1 MQKAY
6 KLLGKHRHY
15 DWGGKT
21 FLPNLMG
28 VENVNH
34 LPYAEYWM
42 GAHALAASI
51 IQTPD
56 GEKDLAQLIK
66 EQPAQWLGKDIATKF
81 KALPYLY
88 KILDVQ
94 EMLSIQVHPSK
105 ENAVIG
111 FKAEEAKGISID
123 AANRNYKDENHKP
136 EVMVALSDFWLLHG
150 FLAPAILEERL
161 NSYIYFRP
169 LMNEFR
175 GVDYQNL
182 YSFFMQ
188 LPMEASDA
196 ILKPLLEEAAEAVAR
211 GTVTKKDPHYW
222 TNKYYADGIP
232 AKNIDKGI
240 FSIYI
245 LNIVNI
251 PKYQGIFQGAGI
263 LHAYLEG
270 QNIELMAN
278 SDNVLR
284 GGLTPKHVDVKE
296 LNQHV
301 SFVPTYPL
309 ILKGEMLNDQETNY
323 PCPVPDFGLTKLRLN
338 AGEVY
343 TISTYSLEL
352 LLVMEGEVVI
362 EDIAYKAGDTAL
374 LTPNTMV
381 KLKAK
386 LPALLFKAYVPK

>member
-42 GAHALAASI
+42 GAHASAAST
-51 IQTPD
+51 IQTLE
-56 GEKDLAQLIK
+56 GEQNLAQLIND
-66 EQPAQWLGKDIATKF
+66 QPTQWLGKEVASTYKT
-81 KALPYLY
+81 LPYLY

-111 FKAEEAKGISID
+111 YKAEEEKGIAID
-123 AANRNYKDENHKP
+123 ALNRNYKDQNHKP
-136 EVMVALSDFWLLHG
+136 ELMVALSDFWLLHG

-161 NSYIYFRP
+161 NSNSNLKP
-169 LMNEFR
+169 LVNEFK
-175 GVDYQNL
+175 GGDYQNL
-182 YSFFMQ
+182 YRYFMQ
-188 LPMEASDA
+188 LPMAASDA
-196 ILKPLLEEAAEAVAR
+196 VLKPLLEEAAEAVAR
-211 GTVTKKDPHYW
+211 GTVAKNNPMFW
-222 TNKYYADGIP
+222 ANKYYKDGIP
-232 AKNIDKGI
+232 SKNIDKGI

-251 PKYQGIFQGAGI
+251 PKNQGIFQGAGI

-284 GGLTPKHVDVKE
+284 GGLTPKHVDVNE
-296 LNQHV
+296 LIQHV
-301 SFVPTYPL
+301 NFIPTYPS
-309 ILKGEMLNDQETNY
+309 ILEAKKLNDQETYY
-323 PCPVPDFGLTKLRLN
+323 PCPVSDFGLTNIRLN
-338 AGEVY
+338 AGESY

-352 LLVMEGEVVI
+352 LLVMEGEVEI
-362 EDIAYKAGDTAL
+362 DHIAYKAGDTAV
-374 LTPNTMV
+374 LTP
-381 KLKAK
+381 KAK
-386 LPALLFKAYVPK
+386 LTVKAKSAAILFKAYVPK

>member
-42 GAHALAASI
+42 GTHALAASTI
-51 IQTPD
+51 ETIE
-56 GEKDLAQLIK
+56 GERNLAAFIKDN
-66 EQPAQWLGKDIATKF
+66 PVQWLGKEVATKF
-81 KALPYLY
+81 KGLPYLY
-88 KILDVQ
+88 KILDVRD
-94 EMLSIQVHPSK
+94 MLSIQVHPSK
-105 ENAVIG
+105 ENAAIG
-111 FKAEEAKGISID
+111 FKAEEAKGTSID

-150 FLAPAILEERL
+150 FLAPAILEKRL
-161 NSYIYFRP
+161 NSYSFLKP
-169 LMNEFR
+169 LLNEFK
-175 GVDYQNL
+175 GGDYQHL
-182 YSFFMQ
+182 YSYFMQ
-188 LPMEASDA
+188 LPIAAADA
-196 ILKPLLEEAAEAVAR
+196 ILKPLLEEAAKAVAK
-211 GTVTKKDPHYW
+211 GTVTKNDPQYW
-222 TNKYYADGIP
+222 ANKYYAEGIP
-232 AKNIDKGI
+232 SKNIDKGI

-251 PKYQGIFQGAGI
+251 QKYQGIFQGAGL

-296 LNQHV
+296 LLQHV
-301 SFVPTYPL
+301 NFVPTHPS
-309 ILKGEMLNDQETNY
+309 ILQGDKLTDQEINY
-323 PCPVPDFGLTKLRLN
+323 PCPVPDFGLTKITIN
-338 AGEVY
+338 QGEAY
-343 TISTYSLEL
+343 TISSYSLEM
-352 LLVMEGEVVI
+352 LLVMDGDVLI
-362 EDIAYKAGDTAL
+362 EDIAYKAGDTVL
-374 LTPNTMV
+374 LTP
-381 KLKAK
+381 KAK
-386 LPALLFKAYVPK
+386 VKIKAHTAAVLFKSYVPK

>member
-6 KLLGKHRHY
+6 KLQGKYRHY
-15 DWGGKT
+15 DWGGNT

-42 GAHALAASI
+42 GAHALAAST
-51 IQTPD
+51 IQTTE
-56 GEKDLAQLIK
+56 GEKDLSKLIN
-66 EQPAQWLGKDIATKF
+66 EQPVQWLGKEVAHKYN
-81 KALPYLY
+81 ALPYLY
-88 KILDVQ
+88 KILDVHD
-94 EMLSIQVHPSK
+94 MLSIQVHPSK
-105 ENAVIG
+105 QNAVLG
-111 FKAEEAKGISID
+111 FKAEQAKGIAID

-136 EVMVALSDFWLLHG
+136 EIMVALSDFWLLHG
-150 FLAPAILEERL
+150 FLPPAIIEERL
-161 NSYIYFRP
+161 NTYSCLKP

-175 GVDYQNL
+175 GGDYQNL

-188 LPMEASDA
+188 LPMEASDS
-196 ILKPLLEEAAEAVAR
+196 ILKPLLKEASAAVAK
-211 GTVTKKDPHYW
+211 GTVTKNDPHFW
-222 TNKYYADGIP
+222 AHKYYADGIP
-232 AKNIDKGI
+232 LKNIDKGI

-245 LNIVNI
+245 LNIVYI

-296 LNQHV
+296 LIQHV
-301 SFVPTYPL
+301 NFVPTYVS
-309 ILKGEMLNDQETNY
+309 ILKGKKLTDQEINY
-323 PCPVPDFGLTKLRLN
+323 PCPVPDFSLTKIVLN
-338 AGEVY
+338 PGDVY
-343 TISTYSLEL
+343 TISTFSLEM
-352 LLVMEGEVVI
+352 LLVMDGEVII

-374 LTPNTMV
+374 LTPNA
-381 KLKAK
+381 KLKIKAK
-386 LPALLFKAYVPK
+386 AAAILFKSYVPK

>member
-42 GAHALAASI
+42 GAHVLAASI
-51 IQTPD
+51 IETKE
-56 GEKDLAQLIK
+56 GEKNLAQLIQDNPT
-66 EQPAQWLGKDIATKF
+66 EWLGKEVATKF
-81 KALPYLY
+81 KGLPYLY

-136 EVMVALSDFWLLHG
+136 EIMVALSDFWLLHG
-150 FLAPAILEERL
+150 FLPLALLEKRL
-161 NSYIYFRP
+161 NSNSNLKP
-169 LMNEFR
+169 LMNEFK
-175 GVDYQNL
+175 GGDYQHL
-182 YSFFMQ
+182 YSYFMQ
-188 LPMEASDA
+188 LPMAVSDA
-196 ILKPLLEEAAEAVAR
+196 ILKPLLDEAANAVAK
-211 GTVTKKDPHYW
+211 GNVTKNDPQYW
-222 TNKYYADGIP
+222 ANKYYADGIP
-232 AKNIDKGI
+232 SKNIDKGI

-251 PKYQGIFQGAGI
+251 PKYKGIFQGAGI

-284 GGLTPKHVDVKE
+284 GGLTPKHIDAKE
-296 LNQHV
+296 LIQHV
-301 SFVPTYPL
+301 NFMPTTPI
-309 ILKGEMLNDQETNY
+309 ILKGDKLTDQETNY
-323 PCPVPDFGLTKLRLN
+323 PCPVPDFGLTKIALN

-352 LLVMEGEVVI
+352 LLVMNGEVLI
-362 EDIAYKAGDTAL
+362 EDITYKAGDTVL
-374 LTPNTMV
+374 LTPNA
-381 KLKAK
+381 KLKMKAHTA
-386 LPALLFKAYVPK
+386 ALLFKAYVPK

>member
-6 KLLGKHRHY
+6 KLQGKHRHY
-15 DWGGKT
+15 DWGGNT

-42 GAHALAASI
+42 GTHPLAAST
-51 IQTPD
+51 IQTTE
-56 GEKDLAQLIK
+56 GEKDLSKLIN
-66 EQPAQWLGKDIATKF
+66 EQPVQWLGKEVAHKYN
-81 KALPYLY
+81 ALPYLY
-88 KILDVQ
+88 KILDVHD
-94 EMLSIQVHPSK
+94 MLSIQVHPSK
-105 ENAVIG
+105 QNAVLG
-111 FKAEEAKGISID
+111 FKAEQAKDIAID

-136 EVMVALSDFWLLHG
+136 EIMVALSDFWLLHG
-150 FLAPAILEERL
+150 FLPPAIIEERL
-161 NSYIYFRP
+161 NTYSCLKP

-175 GVDYQNL
+175 GGDYQNL

-188 LPMEASDA
+188 LPMEASDS
-196 ILKPLLEEAAEAVAR
+196 ILKPLLKEASAAVAK
-211 GTVTKKDPHYW
+211 GTVTKNDPHFW
-222 TNKYYADGIP
+222 AHKYYADGIP
-232 AKNIDKGI
+232 LKNIDKGI

-245 LNIVNI
+245 LNIVYI

-296 LNQHV
+296 LIQHV
-301 SFVPTYPL
+301 NFVPTYVS
-309 ILKGEMLNDQETNY
+309 ILKGKKLTDQEINY
-323 PCPVPDFGLTKLRLN
+323 PCPVPDFSLTKIVLN
-338 AGEVY
+338 PGDVY
-343 TISTYSLEL
+343 TISTYSLEM
-352 LLVMEGEVVI
+352 LLVMDGEVII

-374 LTPNTMV
+374 LTPNA
-381 KLKAK
+381 KLTIKAK
-386 LPALLFKAYVPK
+386 AAAILFKSYVPK

>member
-42 GAHALAASI
+42 GAHILASSTI
-51 IQTPD
+51 ETIE
-56 GEKDLAQLIK
+56 GEKNLETLIK
-66 EQPAQWLGKDIATKF
+66 NNPSEWLGKEIARKF

-94 EMLSIQVHPSK
+94 DMLSIQVHPTK
-105 ENAVIG
+105 ENAALG

-150 FLAPAILEERL
+150 FLPPAILEERL
-161 NSYIYFRP
+161 NSYSYFKP
-169 LMNEFR
+169 LVNEFK
-175 GVDYQNL
+175 GANYQNL
-182 YSFFMQ
+182 YAYFIQ
-188 LPMEASDA
+188 LPMEAADD
-196 ILKPLLEEAAEAVAR
+196 ILKPLLEEAALAVQK
-211 GTVTKKDPHYW
+211 GEVTKKDPHW
-222 TNKYYADGIP
+222 WANKYYADGIP
-232 AKNIDKGI
+232 SKNIDKGI

-296 LNQHV
+296 LIQHV
-301 SFVPTYPL
+301 SFVPTYPSL
-309 ILKGEMLNDQETNY
+309 LKGDKLTDQETNY
-323 PCPVPDFGLTKLRLN
+323 PCPVPDFGLTKIALN
-338 AGEVY
+338 MGEVY

-352 LLVMEGEVVI
+352 LLVMDGEVFI
-362 EDIAYKAGDTAL
+362 EDIAYKVGDTVL
-374 LTPNTMV
+374 LTPNAKV
-381 KLKAK
+381 KIMAHRK
-386 LPALLFKAYVPK
+386 ALLFKSYVPK

>member
-42 GAHALAASI
+42 GAHPSAAST
-51 IQTPD
+51 IQTLE
-56 GEKDLAQLIK
+56 GEKDLAELIND
-66 EQPAQWLGKDIATKF
+66 QPAQWLGKEVATKF
-81 KALPYLY
+81 NTLPYLY

-111 FKAEEAKGISID
+111 FKAEEAKGIFID
-123 AANRNYKDENHKP
+123 AANRNYKDQNHKP
-136 EVMVALSDFWLLHG
+136 ELMVALSDFWLLHG

-161 NSYIYFRP
+161 KSNFNLKP
-169 LMNEFR
+169 LMNEFK
-175 GVDYQNL
+175 GGDYQNL
-182 YSFFMQ
+182 YTYFMQ
-188 LPMEASDA
+188 LPMAASDA
-196 ILKPLLEEAAEAVAR
+196 ILKPLLEDAAKQVAK
-211 GTVTKKDPHYW
+211 GSVAKNNPQFW
-222 TNKYYADGIP
+222 ANKYYKDGIP
-232 AKNIDKGI
+232 SKNIDKGI

-251 PKYQGIFQGAGI
+251 PKNQGIFQGAGI

-284 GGLTPKHVDVKE
+284 GGLTPKHVDVNE
-296 LNQHV
+296 LIQHV
-301 SFVPTYPL
+301 SFVPTYPS
-309 ILKGEMLNDQETNY
+309 ILKAKKLNDQETNY
-323 PCPVPDFGLTKLRLN
+323 PCPVSDFGLTNIRLN

-343 TISTYSLEL
+343 TISTHSLEL
-352 LLVMEGEVVI
+352 LLVIDGEIDI

-374 LTPNTMV
+374 LTPNA
-381 KLKAK
+381 KLSIKAK
-386 LPALLFKAYVPK
+386 SPAILFKAYVPK

>member
-6 KLLGKHRHY
+6 KLQGKHRHY

-21 FLPNLMG
+21 FIPNLMG

-42 GAHALAASI
+42 GAHPSASATINMEEGARALI
-51 IQTPD
+51 TLIQDNPV
-56 GEKDLAQLIK
+56 L
-66 EQPAQWLGKDIATKF
+66 WLGKETAHLFDS
-81 KALPYLY
+81 LPYLY
-88 KILDVQ
+88 KILDVRD
-94 EMLSIQVHPSK
+94 MLSIQVHPSK

-111 FKAEEAKGISID
+111 FNAEEKSGIPID
-123 AANRNYKDENHKP
+123 ATNRNYKDKNHKP

-150 FLAPAILEERL
+150 FLPPDILEERL
-161 NSYIYFRP
+161 NSYFYFRP
-169 LMNEFR
+169 LINEFR

-188 LPMEASDA
+188 LPLEASDS
-196 ILKPLLEEAAEAVAR
+196 ILKPLLIEAAEAVKR
-211 GTVTKKDPHYW
+211 GTVTKKDPHW
-222 TNKYYADGIP
+222 WAHKYYAEGIP

-251 PKYQGIFQGAGI
+251 PKYQGIFQGAGL

-296 LNQHV
+296 LLQHV
-301 SFVPTYPL
+301 TFMPTYPA
-309 ILKGEMLNDQETNY
+309 ILKGASLNSHELDFS
-323 PCPVPDFGLTKLRLN
+323 CPVPDFGLTKIAILQ
-338 AGEVY
+338 GDSY
-343 TISTYSLEL
+343 TISTHSLEL
-352 LLVMEGEVVI
+352 LLVIEGEI
-362 EDIAYKAGDTAL
+362 SIGGMIFKAGECAAL
-374 LTPNTMV
+374 QANSSIEI
-381 KLKAK
+381 KAS
-386 LPALLFKAYVPK
+386 LPSVMFKSYVPK

>member
-42 GAHALAASI
+42 GAHASAAST
-51 IQTPD
+51 IQTTD

-66 EQPAQWLGKDIATKF
+66 QQPAQWLGKDIATKF

-111 FKAEEAKGISID
+111 FKAEEAKGTYID

-161 NSYIYFRP
+161 NSYSYLKP
-169 LMNEFR
+169 LVNEFK
-175 GVDYQNL
+175 GGDYQHL
-182 YSFFMQ
+182 YSYFMQ
-188 LPMEASDA
+188 LPMAASDA
-196 ILKPLLEEAAEAVAR
+196 VLKPLLEEAAESVAR
-211 GTVTKKDPHYW
+211 GTVTKNNPQFW
-222 TNKYYADGIP
+222 ANKYYKDGIP
-232 AKNIDKGI
+232 LKNIDKGI

-296 LNQHV
+296 LIQHV
-301 SFVPTYPL
+301 SFVPTYPS

-323 PCPVPDFGLTKLRLN
+323 PCPVADFGLTKLRLN

-352 LLVMEGEVVI
+352 LLVMEGEVLI

-374 LTPNTMV
+374 LTPNA
-381 KLKAK
+381 KLPVKAK

>member
-15 DWGGKT
+15 DWGGNT

-42 GAHALAASI
+42 GAHALATSTI
-51 IQTPD
+51 ETTEGQ
-56 GEKDLAQLIK
+56 KDLSKLIN
-66 EQPAQWLGKDIATKF
+66 EQPVQWLGKEVAHKYN
-81 KALPYLY
+81 ALPYLY
-88 KILDVQ
+88 KILDVHD
-94 EMLSIQVHPSK
+94 MLSIQVHPSK
-105 ENAVIG
+105 QNAVLG
-111 FKAEEAKGISID
+111 FKAEQAKDIAID

-136 EVMVALSDFWLLHG
+136 EIMVALSDFWLLHG
-150 FLAPAILEERL
+150 FLPPAILEERL
-161 NSYIYFRP
+161 NTYSCLKP

-175 GVDYQNL
+175 GGDYQNL

-188 LPMEASDA
+188 LPMEASDS
-196 ILKPLLEEAAEAVAR
+196 ILKPLLKEASAAVAK
-211 GTVTKKDPHYW
+211 GTVTKNDPHFW
-222 TNKYYADGIP
+222 AHKYYADGIP
-232 AKNIDKGI
+232 LKNIDKGI

-245 LNIVNI
+245 LNIVYI

-296 LNQHV
+296 LIQHV
-301 SFVPTYPL
+301 NFVPTYVS
-309 ILKGEMLNDQETNY
+309 ILKGKKLTDQEINY
-323 PCPVPDFGLTKLRLN
+323 PCPVPDFSLTKIVLN
-338 AGEVY
+338 RGDVY
-343 TISTYSLEL
+343 TISTFSLEM
-352 LLVMEGEVVI
+352 LLVMDGEVII

-374 LTPNTMV
+374 LTPNA
-381 KLKAK
+381 KLKIKAK
-386 LPALLFKAYVPK
+386 AAAILFKSYVPK

>member
-15 DWGGKT
+15 DWGGNT

-42 GAHALAASI
+42 GAHALATSTI
-51 IQTPD
+51 ETTEGQ
-56 GEKDLAQLIK
+56 KDLAALIK
-66 EQPAQWLGKDIATKF
+66 ENPVQWLGKEVATKF
-81 KALPYLY
+81 EVLPYLY
-88 KILDVQ
+88 KILDVRD
-94 EMLSIQVHPSK
+94 MLSIQVHPSK
-105 ENAVIG
+105 QNAVLG
-111 FKAEEAKGISID
+111 FKAEQAKDIAID

-136 EVMVALSDFWLLHG
+136 EIMVALSDFWLLHG
-150 FLAPAILEERL
+150 FLPPAILEERL
-161 NSYIYFRP
+161 NTYSCLKP

-175 GVDYQNL
+175 GGDYQNL

-188 LPMEASDA
+188 LPMEASDS
-196 ILKPLLEEAAEAVAR
+196 ILKPLLKEASAAVAK
-211 GTVTKKDPHYW
+211 GTVTKNDPHFW
-222 TNKYYADGIP
+222 AHKYYADGIP
-232 AKNIDKGI
+232 LKNIDKGI

-245 LNIVNI
+245 LNIVYI

-296 LNQHV
+296 LIQHV
-301 SFVPTYPL
+301 NFVPTYVS
-309 ILKGEMLNDQETNY
+309 ILKGKKLTDQEINY
-323 PCPVPDFGLTKLRLN
+323 PCPVPDFSLTKIVLN
-338 AGEVY
+338 RGDVY
-343 TISTYSLEL
+343 TISTFSLEM
-352 LLVMEGEVVI
+352 LLVMDGEVII

-374 LTPNTMV
+374 LTPNA
-381 KLKAK
+381 KLTIKAK
-386 LPALLFKAYVPK
+386 AAAILFKSYVPK

>member
-42 GAHALAASI
+42 GAHVLAASI
-51 IQTPD
+51 IETKE
-56 GEKDLAQLIK
+56 GEKNLTQLIQDNPT
-66 EQPAQWLGKDIATKF
+66 EWLGKEVATKF
-81 KALPYLY
+81 KGLPYLY

-136 EVMVALSDFWLLHG
+136 EIMVALSDFWLLHG
-150 FLAPAILEERL
+150 FLPLALLENRL
-161 NSYIYFRP
+161 NSNSNLKP
-169 LMNEFR
+169 LMNEFK
-175 GVDYQNL
+175 GGDYQHL
-182 YSFFMQ
+182 YSYFMQ
-188 LPMEASDA
+188 LPMAVSDA
-196 ILKPLLEEAAEAVAR
+196 ILKPLLDEAAKAVAK
-211 GTVTKKDPHYW
+211 GNVTKNDPQYW
-222 TNKYYADGIP
+222 ANKYYADGIP
-232 AKNIDKGI
+232 SKNIDKGI

-251 PKYQGIFQGAGI
+251 PKYKGIFQGAGI

-284 GGLTPKHVDVKE
+284 GGLTTKHIDAKE
-296 LNQHV
+296 LIQHV
-301 SFVPTYPL
+301 NFMPTTPI
-309 ILKGEMLNDQETNY
+309 ILKGDKLTDQETNY
-323 PCPVPDFGLTKLRLN
+323 PCHVPDFGLTKIALN

-352 LLVMEGEVVI
+352 LLVMNGEVLI
-362 EDIAYKAGDTAL
+362 EDITYKAGDTVL
-374 LTPNTMV
+374 LTPNA
-381 KLKAK
+381 KLKMKAHTA
-386 LPALLFKAYVPK
+386 ALLFKAYVPK

>member
-42 GAHALAASI
+42 GAHVLAASI
-51 IQTPD
+51 IETIE
-56 GEKDLAQLIK
+56 GEKNLAQLIQDNPT
-66 EQPAQWLGKDIATKF
+66 EWLGKEVATKF
-81 KALPYLY
+81 KGLPYLY

-136 EVMVALSDFWLLHG
+136 EIMVALSDFWLLHG
-150 FLAPAILEERL
+150 FLSLALLEKRL
-161 NSYIYFRP
+161 NSNSNLKP
-169 LMNEFR
+169 LMNEFK
-175 GVDYQNL
+175 GGDYQHL
-182 YSFFMQ
+182 YSYFMQ
-188 LPMEASDA
+188 LPMAVSDA
-196 ILKPLLEEAAEAVAR
+196 ILKPLLDEAANAVAK
-211 GTVTKKDPHYW
+211 GNVTKNDPQYW
-222 TNKYYADGIP
+222 ANKYYADGIP
-232 AKNIDKGI
+232 SKNIDKGI

-251 PKYQGIFQGAGI
+251 PKYKGIFQGAGI

-284 GGLTPKHVDVKE
+284 GGLTPKHIDAKE
-296 LNQHV
+296 LIQHV
-301 SFVPTYPL
+301 NFMPTTPI
-309 ILKGEMLNDQETNY
+309 ILKGDKLTDQETNY
-323 PCPVPDFGLTKLRLN
+323 PCPVTDFGLTKIALN

-352 LLVMEGEVVI
+352 LLVMNGEVLI
-362 EDIAYKAGDTAL
+362 EDITYKAGDTVL
-374 LTPNTMV
+374 LTPNA
-381 KLKAK
+381 KLKMKAHTA
-386 LPALLFKAYVPK
+386 ALLFKAYVPK

>member
-42 GAHALAASI
+42 GAHASAAST

-66 EQPAQWLGKDIATKF
+66 EQPNQWLGKEVATKF

-94 EMLSIQVHPSK
+94 DMLSIQVHPSK

-111 FKAEEAKGISID
+111 FKAEEAKGTSID

-150 FLAPAILEERL
+150 FLAPSILEERL
-161 NSYIYFRP
+161 NSYSYLKP
-169 LMNEFR
+169 LVNEFK
-175 GVDYQNL
+175 GGDYQHL
-182 YSFFMQ
+182 YSYFMQ
-188 LPMEASDA
+188 LPMAASDA
-196 ILKPLLEEAAEAVAR
+196 ILKPLLEEAAESVAR
-211 GTVTKKDPHYW
+211 GTVTKNNPQFW
-222 TNKYYADGIP
+222 ANKYYKDGIP
-232 AKNIDKGI
+232 LKNIDKGI

-296 LNQHV
+296 LIQHV

>member
-42 GAHALAASI
+42 GAHTSAAST
-51 IQTPD
+51 IQTSE

-66 EQPAQWLGKDIATKF
+66 EQPNQWLGKDIATKF

-88 KILDVQ
+88 KILDVRD
-94 EMLSIQVHPSK
+94 MLSIQVHPSK
-105 ENAVIG
+105 ENAIKG

-136 EVMVALSDFWLLHG
+136 EIMVALSDFWLLHG
-150 FLAPAILEERL
+150 FLEPAILEKRL
-161 NSYIYFRP
+161 SSNSYLKP
-169 LMNEFR
+169 LVNEFK
-175 GVDYQNL
+175 GGDYQNL
-182 YSFFMQ
+182 YTYFMQ
-188 LPMEASDA
+188 LPMAASDA
-196 ILKPLLEEAAEAVAR
+196 ILKPLLEEAAKELAK
-211 GTVTKKDPHYW
+211 GNVTKKDPHYW
-222 TNKYYADGIP
+222 ANKYYADGIP
-232 AKNIDKGI
+232 SKNIDKGI

-251 PKYQGIFQGAGI
+251 AKYQGIFQGAGI

-284 GGLTPKHVDVKE
+284 GGLTPKHVDVRE
-296 LNQHV
+296 LIQHV
-301 SFVPTYPL
+301 SFVPTYPS
-309 ILKGEMLNDQETNY
+309 ILKAVKLNDQETNY
-323 PCPVPDFGLTKLRLN
+323 PCPVSDFGLTNIRLN
-338 AGEVY
+338 PGEVY
-343 TISTYSLEL
+343 TISSYSLEL
-352 LLVMEGEVVI
+352 LLVMDGEVEI

-374 LTPNTMV
+374 LTPNA
-381 KLKAK
+381 KLSIKAK
-386 LPALLFKAYVPK
+386 SPALLFKAYVPK

>member
-6 KLLGKHRHY
+6 KLQGKHRHY
-15 DWGGKT
+15 DWGGNT

-42 GAHALAASI
+42 GTHPLAAST
-51 IQTPD
+51 IQTIE
-56 GEKDLAQLIK
+56 GEKDLSKLIN
-66 EQPAQWLGKDIATKF
+66 EQPVQWLGKEVAHKYN
-81 KALPYLY
+81 ALPYLY
-88 KILDVQ
+88 KILDVHD
-94 EMLSIQVHPSK
+94 MLSIQVHPSK
-105 ENAVIG
+105 QNAVLG
-111 FKAEEAKGISID
+111 FKAEQAKDIAID

-136 EVMVALSDFWLLHG
+136 EIMVALSDFWLLHG
-150 FLAPAILEERL
+150 FLPPAILEERL
-161 NSYIYFRP
+161 NTYSCLKP

-175 GVDYQNL
+175 GGDYQNL

-188 LPMEASDA
+188 LPMEASDS
-196 ILKPLLEEAAEAVAR
+196 ILKPLLKEASAAVAK
-211 GTVTKKDPHYW
+211 GTVTKNDPHFW
-222 TNKYYADGIP
+222 AHKYYADGIP
-232 AKNIDKGI
+232 LKNIDKGI

-245 LNIVNI
+245 LNIVYI

-296 LNQHV
+296 LIQHV
-301 SFVPTYPL
+301 NFVPTYVS
-309 ILKGEMLNDQETNY
+309 ILKGKKLTDQEINY
-323 PCPVPDFGLTKLRLN
+323 PCPVPDFSLTKIVLN
-338 AGEVY
+338 PGDVY
-343 TISTYSLEL
+343 TISTYSLEM
-352 LLVMEGEVVI
+352 LLVMDGEVII

-374 LTPNTMV
+374 LTPNA
-381 KLKAK
+381 KLTIKAK
-386 LPALLFKAYVPK
+386 AAAILFKSYVPK

>member
-42 GAHALAASI
+42 GAHTSAAST
-51 IQTPD
+51 IQTSE
-56 GEKDLAQLIK
+56 GQKDLAQLIK
-66 EQPAQWLGKDIATKF
+66 EQPNQWLGKEIATKF
-81 KALPYLY
+81 KTLPYLY
-88 KILDVQ
+88 KILDVRD
-94 EMLSIQVHPSK
+94 MLSIQVHPSK

-111 FKAEEAKGISID
+111 FKAEEAKGTSID

-150 FLAPAILEERL
+150 FLAPALLEKRL
-161 NSYIYFRP
+161 NSYSYLKP
-169 LMNEFR
+169 LMNEFK
-175 GVDYQNL
+175 GGDYQNL
-182 YSFFMQ
+182 YTYFMQ
-188 LPMEASDA
+188 LPMAASDA
-196 ILKPLLEEAAEAVAR
+196 ILKPLLEEAAKELAK
-211 GTVTKKDPHYW
+211 GTVTKKDPQYW
-222 TNKYYADGIP
+222 ANKYYADGIP
-232 AKNIDKGI
+232 SKNIDKGI

-251 PKYQGIFQGAGI
+251 AKYQGIFQGAGL

-296 LNQHV
+296 LMQHV
-301 SFVPTYPL
+301 NFLPTYPS
-309 ILKGEMLNDQETNY
+309 ILKGDKLTDQEINY
-323 PCPVPDFGLTKLRLN
+323 PCPVPDFGLTKIALN
-338 AGEVY
+338 KGEAY
-343 TISTYSLEL
+343 TISSYSLEM
-352 LLVMEGEVVI
+352 LLVMEGEILI
-362 EDIAYKAGDTAL
+362 EDKAYKAGDTVL
-374 LTPNTMV
+374 LTP
-381 KLKAK
+381 KAK
-386 LPALLFKAYVPK
+386 VKMKAHTTAVMFKSYVPK

>member
-42 GAHALAASI
+42 GAHTSAAST
-51 IQTPD
+51 IQTSE
-56 GEKDLAQLIK
+56 GQKDLAQLIK
-66 EQPAQWLGKDIATKF
+66 EQQNQWLGKEIATKF
-81 KALPYLY
+81 KTLPYLY
-88 KILDVQ
+88 KILDVRD
-94 EMLSIQVHPSK
+94 MLSIQVHPSK

-111 FKAEEAKGISID
+111 FKAEEAKGTSID

-150 FLAPAILEERL
+150 FLAPALLEKRL
-161 NSYIYFRP
+161 NSYSYLKP
-169 LMNEFR
+169 LMNEFK
-175 GVDYQNL
+175 GGDYQNL
-182 YSFFMQ
+182 YTYFMQ
-188 LPMEASDA
+188 LPMAASDA
-196 ILKPLLEEAAEAVAR
+196 ILKPLLEEAAKELAK
-211 GTVTKKDPHYW
+211 GTVTKKDPQYW
-222 TNKYYADGIP
+222 ANKYYADGIP
-232 AKNIDKGI
+232 SKNIDKGI

-251 PKYQGIFQGAGI
+251 AKYQGIFQGAGI

-284 GGLTPKHVDVKE
+284 GGLTPKHVDVRE
-296 LNQHV
+296 LIQHV
-301 SFVPTYPL
+301 SFEPTHPS
-309 ILKGEMLNDQETNY
+309 ILKAVKLNDQETNY
-323 PCPVPDFGLTKLRLN
+323 PCPVSDFGLTNIRLN
-338 AGEVY
+338 TGEVY
-343 TISTYSLEL
+343 TIATYSLEL
-352 LLVMEGEVVI
+352 LLVMDGEVEI

-374 LTPNTMV
+374 LTPNA
-381 KLKAK
+381 KLSIKAK
-386 LPALLFKAYVPK
+386 SPALLFKAYVPK

>member
-15 DWGGKT
+15 DWGGNT

-42 GAHALAASI
+42 GAHALATSTI
-51 IQTPD
+51 ETTEGQ
-56 GEKDLAQLIK
+56 KDLSKLIN
-66 EQPAQWLGKDIATKF
+66 EQPVQWLGKEVAHKYN
-81 KALPYLY
+81 ALPYLY
-88 KILDVQ
+88 KILDVHD
-94 EMLSIQVHPSK
+94 MLSIQVHPSK
-105 ENAVIG
+105 QNAVLG
-111 FKAEEAKGISID
+111 FKAEQAKDIAID

-136 EVMVALSDFWLLHG
+136 EIMVALSDFWLLHG
-150 FLAPAILEERL
+150 FLPPAILEERL
-161 NSYIYFRP
+161 NTYSCLKP

-175 GVDYQNL
+175 GGDYQNL

-188 LPMEASDA
+188 LPMEASDS
-196 ILKPLLEEAAEAVAR
+196 ILKPLLKEASAAVAK
-211 GTVTKKDPHYW
+211 GTVTKNDPHFW
-222 TNKYYADGIP
+222 AHKYYADGIP
-232 AKNIDKGI
+232 LKNIDKGI

-245 LNIVNI
+245 LNIVYI

-284 GGLTPKHVDVKE
+284 GGLTPKHIDVKE
-296 LNQHV
+296 LIHHV
-301 SFVPTYPL
+301 NFVPTNPS
-309 ILKGEMLNDQETNY
+309 ILKGKKLTDQEINY
-323 PCPVPDFGLTKLRLN
+323 PCPVPDFSLTKIVLN
-338 AGEVY
+338 RGDVY
-343 TISTYSLEL
+343 TISTFSLEM
-352 LLVMEGEVVI
+352 LLVMDGEVII

-374 LTPNTMV
+374 LTPNA
-381 KLKAK
+381 KLKIKAK
-386 LPALLFKAYVPK
+386 AAAILFKSYVPK

>member
-1 MQKAY
+1 M
-6 KLLGKHRHY
+6 HY

-42 GAHALAASI
+42 GAHVLAASI
-51 IQTPD
+51 IETKE
-56 GEKDLAQLIK
+56 GEKNLAQLIQDNPT
-66 EQPAQWLGKDIATKF
+66 EWLGKEVATKF
-81 KALPYLY
+81 KGLPYLY

-136 EVMVALSDFWLLHG
+136 EIMVALSDFWLLHG
-150 FLAPAILEERL
+150 FLPLALLEKRL
-161 NSYIYFRP
+161 NSNSNLKP
-169 LMNEFR
+169 LMNEFK
-175 GVDYQNL
+175 GGDYQHL
-182 YSFFMQ
+182 YSYFMQ
-188 LPMEASDA
+188 LPMAVSDA
-196 ILKPLLEEAAEAVAR
+196 ILKPLLDEAANAVAK
-211 GTVTKKDPHYW
+211 GNVTKNDPQYW
-222 TNKYYADGIP
+222 ANKYYADGIP
-232 AKNIDKGI
+232 SKNIDKGI

-251 PKYQGIFQGAGI
+251 PKYKGIFQGAGI

-284 GGLTPKHVDVKE
+284 GGLTPKHIDVKE
-296 LNQHV
+296 LIQHV
-301 SFVPTYPL
+301 NFMPTTPI
-309 ILKGEMLNDQETNY
+309 ILKGGKLTDQETNY
-323 PCPVPDFGLTKLRLN
+323 PCPVPDFGLTKIVLN

-352 LLVMEGEVVI
+352 LLVMNGEVLI
-362 EDIAYKAGDTAL
+362 EDITYKAGDTVL
-374 LTPNTMV
+374 LTPNA
-381 KLKAK
+381 KLKMKAHTA
-386 LPALLFKAYVPK
+386 ALLFKAYVPK

>member
-6 KLLGKHRHY
+6 KLQGKHRHY
-15 DWGGKT
+15 DWGGNT

-42 GAHALAASI
+42 GTHPLAAST
-51 IQTPD
+51 IQTTE
-56 GEKDLAQLIK
+56 GEKDLSKLIN
-66 EQPAQWLGKDIATKF
+66 EQPVQWLGKEVAHKYN
-81 KALPYLY
+81 ALPYLY
-88 KILDVQ
+88 KILDVHD
-94 EMLSIQVHPSK
+94 MLSIQVHPSK
-105 ENAVIG
+105 QNAVLG
-111 FKAEEAKGISID
+111 FKAEQAKDIAID

-136 EVMVALSDFWLLHG
+136 EIMVALSDFWLLHG
-150 FLAPAILEERL
+150 FLPPAILEERL
-161 NSYIYFRP
+161 NTYSCLKP

-175 GVDYQNL
+175 GGDYQNL

-188 LPMEASDA
+188 LPMEASDS
-196 ILKPLLEEAAEAVAR
+196 ILKPLLKEASAAVAK
-211 GTVTKKDPHYW
+211 GTVTKNDPHFW
-222 TNKYYADGIP
+222 AHKYYADGIP
-232 AKNIDKGI
+232 LKNIDKGI

-245 LNIVNI
+245 LNIVYI

-296 LNQHV
+296 LIQHV
-301 SFVPTYPL
+301 NFVPTYVS
-309 ILKGEMLNDQETNY
+309 ILKGKKLTDQEINY
-323 PCPVPDFGLTKLRLN
+323 PCPVPDFSLTKIVLN
-338 AGEVY
+338 RGDVY
-343 TISTYSLEL
+343 TISTFSLEM
-352 LLVMEGEVVI
+352 LLVMDGEVII

-374 LTPNTMV
+374 LTPNA
-381 KLKAK
+381 KLTIKAK
-386 LPALLFKAYVPK
+386 AAAILFKSYVPK

>member
-42 GAHALAASI
+42 GAHALAAST
-51 IQTPD
+51 IQTTD

-66 EQPAQWLGKDIATKF
+66 QQPAQWLGKNIATKF

-94 EMLSIQVHPSK
+94 DMLSIQVHPSK

-111 FKAEEAKGISID
+111 FKAEEAKGTSID

-188 LPMEASDA
+188 LPMAASDA
-196 ILKPLLEEAAEAVAR
+196 VLKPLLEEAAESVAR
-211 GTVTKKDPHYW
+211 GTVTKNNPQFW
-222 TNKYYADGIP
+222 ANKYYKDGIP
-232 AKNIDKGI
+232 LKNIDKGI

-251 PKYQGIFQGAGI
+251 AKYQGIFQGAGI

-296 LNQHV
+296 LIQHV
-301 SFVPTYPL
+301 SFVPTYPS

-323 PCPVPDFGLTKLRLN
+323 PCPVADFGLTKLRLN

-352 LLVMEGEVVI
+352 LLVMEGEVLI

-374 LTPNTMV
+374 LTPNTIV

>member
-15 DWGGKT
+15 DWGGNT

-42 GAHALAASI
+42 GAHALATSTI
-51 IQTPD
+51 ETTEGQ
-56 GEKDLAQLIK
+56 KDLSKLIN
-66 EQPAQWLGKDIATKF
+66 EQPVQWLGKEVAHKYN
-81 KALPYLY
+81 ALPYLY
-88 KILDVQ
+88 KILDVHD
-94 EMLSIQVHPSK
+94 MLSIQVHPSK
-105 ENAVIG
+105 QNAVLG
-111 FKAEEAKGISID
+111 FKAEQAKDIAID

-136 EVMVALSDFWLLHG
+136 EIMVALSDFWLLHG
-150 FLAPAILEERL
+150 FLPPAILEERL
-161 NSYIYFRP
+161 NTYSCLKP

-175 GVDYQNL
+175 GGDYQNL

-188 LPMEASDA
+188 LPMEASDS
-196 ILKPLLEEAAEAVAR
+196 ILKPLLKEASAAVAK
-211 GTVTKKDPHYW
+211 GTVTKNDPHFW
-222 TNKYYADGIP
+222 ADKYYADGIP
-232 AKNIDKGI
+232 LKNIDKGI

-245 LNIVNI
+245 LNIVYI

-296 LNQHV
+296 LIQHV
-301 SFVPTYPL
+301 NFVPTYVS
-309 ILKGEMLNDQETNY
+309 ILKGKKLTDQEINY
-323 PCPVPDFGLTKLRLN
+323 PCPVPDFSLTKIVLN
-338 AGEVY
+338 RGDVY
-343 TISTYSLEL
+343 TISTFSLEM
-352 LLVMEGEVVI
+352 LLVMDGEVII

-374 LTPNTMV
+374 LTPNA
-381 KLKAK
+381 KLTIKAK
-386 LPALLFKAYVPK
+386 AAAILFKSYVPK

>member
-15 DWGGKT
+15 DWGGTT

-42 GAHALAASI
+42 GAHVLAASVI
-51 IQTPD
+51 ETKE
-56 GEKDLAQLIK
+56 GEKNLAQLIQDNPT
-66 EQPAQWLGKDIATKF
+66 EWLGNEVATKF
-81 KALPYLY
+81 KGLPYLY
-88 KILDVQ
+88 KILDVHD
-94 EMLSIQVHPSK
+94 MLSIQVHPSK
-105 ENAVIG
+105 QNAVLG
-111 FKAEEAKGISID
+111 FKAEQAKGLAIE
-123 AANRNYKDENHKP
+123 AAQRNYKDENHKP

-150 FLAPAILEERL
+150 FLPAAILEKRL
-161 NSYIYFRP
+161 NTYLCFKP
-169 LMNEFR
+169 LVSEFK
-175 GVDYQNL
+175 GGDYRNL
-182 YSFFMQ
+182 YSYFMQ
-188 LPMEASDA
+188 LPMEVADA
-196 ILKPLLEEAAEAVAR
+196 ILKPLLEEAANSVAK
-211 GTVTKKDPHYW
+211 GNVTKNDPQYW
-222 TNKYYADGIP
+222 ANKYYADGIP
-232 AKNIDKGI
+232 TKNIDKGI

-296 LNQHV
+296 LLQHV
-301 SFVPTYPL
+301 NFIPTTPI
-309 ILKGEMLNDQETNY
+309 ILKGDKLNDQETNY
-323 PCPVPDFGLTKLRLN
+323 PCPVPDFGLTKIVLN
-338 AGEVY
+338 VGEVC
-343 TISTYSLEL
+343 TISTYSLEM
-352 LLVMEGEVVI
+352 LLVMDGEVII

-374 LTPNTMV
+374 LTPNAKLTM
-381 KLKAK
+381 KAK
-386 LPALLFKAYVPK
+386 SASVLFKSYVPK

>member
-42 GAHALAASI
+42 GAHALAAST

-66 EQPAQWLGKDIATKF
+66 QQPAQWLGKDIATKF

-196 ILKPLLEEAAEAVAR
+196 ILKPLLKEAAEAVAR
-211 GTVTKKDPHYW
+211 GTVSKKDPHYW
-222 TNKYYADGIP
+222 ANKYYKDGIP
-232 AKNIDKGI
+232 SKNIDKGI

-296 LNQHV
+296 LIQHV
-301 SFVPTYPL
+301 SFVPTYPS

-323 PCPVPDFGLTKLRLN
+323 SCPVPDFGLTKLRLN

>member
-42 GAHALAASI
+42 GAHVLAASTI
-51 IQTPD
+51 ETIEGD
-56 GEKDLAQLIK
+56 KNLATLIK
-66 EQPAQWLGKDIATKF
+66 TNPTEWLGKEIAAKF
-81 KALPYLY
+81 NGLPYLY

-94 EMLSIQVHPSK
+94 QMLSIQVHPSK
-105 ENAVIG
+105 ENAVLG
-111 FKAEEAKGISID
+111 FRAEEAKSISID
-123 AANRNYKDENHKP
+123 ATNRNYKDENHKP

-150 FLAPAILEERL
+150 FLAPAILEQRL
-161 NSYIYFRP
+161 KTYSYFKP
-169 LMNEFR
+169 LLNEFK
-175 GVDYQNL
+175 GANYQNL
-182 YSFFMQ
+182 YTYFMQ
-188 LPMEASDA
+188 LPMEDTDA
-196 ILKPLLEEAAEAVAR
+196 ILKPLLEEASKAVAN
-211 GTVTKKDPHYW
+211 GTATKNDPQFWAH
-222 TNKYYADGIP
+222 KYYADGIP
-232 AKNIDKGI
+232 SKNIDKGI

-245 LNIVNI
+245 LNIVHI

-284 GGLTPKHVDVKE
+284 GGLTPKYVDVKE
-296 LNQHV
+296 LIQHV
-301 SFVPTYPL
+301 SFVPTYPS
-309 ILKGEMLNDQETNY
+309 ILKGDKLTDQETNY
-323 PCPVPDFGLTKLRLN
+323 PCPVSDFGLTKIALN
-338 AGEVY
+338 TGEVY

-352 LLVMEGEVVI
+352 LLIMEGEVNI
-362 EDIAYKAGDTAL
+362 EDITYKAGDTVL
-374 LTPNTMV
+374 LTPNAKV
-381 KLKAK
+381 KMKA
-386 LPALLFKAYVPK
+386 LTAALLFKSYVPR

>member
-42 GAHALAASI
+42 GAHTSAAST
-51 IQTPD
+51 IQTSE

-66 EQPAQWLGKDIATKF
+66 EQPNQWLGKDIATKF

-88 KILDVQ
+88 KILDVRD
-94 EMLSIQVHPSK
+94 MLSIQVHPSK
-105 ENAVIG
+105 ENAIKG

-136 EVMVALSDFWLLHG
+136 EIMVALSDFWLLHG
-150 FLAPAILEERL
+150 FLEPAILEKRL
-161 NSYIYFRP
+161 SSNSYLKP
-169 LMNEFR
+169 LVNEFN
-175 GVDYQNL
+175 GGDYQNL
-182 YSFFMQ
+182 YTYFMQ
-188 LPMEASDA
+188 LPMAASDA
-196 ILKPLLEEAAEAVAR
+196 ILKPLLEEAAKELAI
-211 GTVTKKDPHYW
+211 GNVTKKDPHYW
-222 TNKYYADGIP
+222 ANKYYADGIP
-232 AKNIDKGI
+232 SKNIDKGI

-251 PKYQGIFQGAGI
+251 AKYQGIFQGAGI

-296 LNQHV
+296 LIQHV
-301 SFVPTYPL
+301 SFVPTYPS
-309 ILKGEMLNDQETNY
+309 ILKAVKLNDQETNY
-323 PCPVPDFGLTKLRLN
+323 PCPVSDFGLTNIRLN
-338 AGEVY
+338 PGEVY
-343 TISTYSLEL
+343 TISSYSLEL
-352 LLVMEGEVVI
+352 LLVMDGEVEI

-374 LTPNTMV
+374 LTPNA
-381 KLKAK
+381 KLSIKAK
-386 LPALLFKAYVPK
+386 SPALLFKAYVPK